1 MGRHTPSS
9 SSRHFGL
16 GSPWVGGAGRLGG
29 CTLGGAEGEDKIR
42 SKFMKPKIGA
52 VSGGMLE
59 TGDGGYGHV
68 GASSRSGQAGVEWN
82 SGREV
87 RAWERSR

>member
-1 MGRHTPSS
+1 MGEAAP
-9 SSRHFGL
+9 GL
-16 GSPWVGGAGRLGG
+16 GALDDSGG